1 MPFISVCLVHGQH
14 LGNVSKGHGWKLGGA
29 LQWACL
35 PKYTCGTGVLFYSLK
50 TANSH

>member
-14 LGNVSKGHGWKLGGA
+14 LGNVSEEHGRKLGGA

-35 PKYTCGTGVLFYSLK
+35 PKYTYGTGVLFCSLK